1 MTLKRL
7 GIMLDMSRNAVM
19 HVPALKNMICLLSD
33 MGYNTLLLYTEDT
46 YEIPDEP
53 YFGHFRGR
61 YSQEEL
67 RQIVAFAD
75 EKGMEV
81 IPCIQTLAH
90 LNAIFH
96 WPVYNSVHD
105 CNDILLAG
113 EDQTYQLVGKML
125 DAVKACYRSEYV
137 HIGMDEAHMVGLGK
151 YLDRNG
157 FEDRFQILSRHLKR
171 VCAMATERGLKPI
184 MWGDMFFRLKN
195 HGLYNVY
202 EPVIPTPEEADLP
215 PEITLTHW
223 DYYSTDQTR
232 YEIMLRAHKQLGN
245 PVWYAGGIWTWT
257 GFAPDNA
264 FSLRSTL
271 AAIRACRAEQVENI
285 FMTIWGDD
293 GNECSRYSALSAL
306 YAAACFA
313 RGEEDMDR
321 IKAAFEEKYSIPFDA
336 FQLLDLH
343 EPSDATEAKNAVSC
357 QEKYLLFNDPFLGVC
372 DSTLS
377 GNENA
382 YYSQTADAL
391 IKYADHPQYGQC
403 FRTLSQLA
411 RVLSR
416 KAELG
421 ARTRALYQARNRQ
434 GMQQLIADYDECILD
449 TEEFLRIFRDAWMAE
464 NKPHGFEIQEIRIGG
479 LLQRL
484 RSCRDRLIA
493 WCEQDTPI
501 PELAEQA
508 LDLQGGG
515 TEFSGRHFRYP
526 RWELMVSPNVVR
538 MP

>member
-19 HVPALKNMICLLSD
+19 HVPALKNMICILSD

-61 YSQEEL
+61 YSQQEL
-67 RQIVAFAD
+67 RQIVDYAD

-90 LNAIFH
+90 LNAIFR

-113 EDQTYQLVGKML
+113 EEQTYQLVGKML

-321 IKAAFEEKYSIPFDA
+321 IKAAFEGKYSIPFDT

-391 IKYADHPQYGQC
+391 GQYADHPQYGRC
-403 FRTLSQLA
+403 FRTLGQLA

-421 ARTRALYQARNRQ
+421 IRTRALYQAGDKQ
-434 GMQQLIADYDECILD
+434 GMQQLLADYEQCISDTGVFLD
-449 TEEFLRIFRDAWMAE
+449 IFRDAWMAE

-493 WCEQDTPI
+493 WCEQDIPI

-515 TEFSGRHFRYP
+515 AEFSARHFRYP
-526 RWELMVSPNVVR
+526 RWELAVSPNVVR

>member
-1 MTLKRL
+1 
-7 GIMLDMSRNAVM
+7 MLDMSRNAVM
-19 HVPALKNMICLLSD
+19 HVPALKEFIASLSD

-46 YEIPDEP
+46 YEIPGEP

-61 YSQEEL
+61 YSQQEL
-67 RQIVAFAD
+67 RGIVAFAG
-75 EKGMEV
+75 EYGMEV

-90 LNAIFH
+90 LNAIFK
-96 WPVYNSVHD
+96 WPVYKQIRD

-113 EDQTYQLVGKML
+113 EEKTYQLIGKML
-125 DAVKACYRSEYV
+125 DSVKACYRSEYV

-151 YLDRNG
+151 YLDRFG
-157 FEDRFQILSRHLKR
+157 YEDRFALLSRHLKR
-171 VCAMATERGLKPI
+171 VCQMAAERGLKPI

-195 HGLYNVY
+195 NGVYNCYDPIV
-202 EPVIPTPEEADLP
+202 PTPEEVDIPQEVA
-215 PEITLTHW
+215 ITNW
-223 DYYSTDQTR
+223 DYYSADQAR

-271 AAIRACRAEQVENI
+271 AAIRACRVENIENI

-293 GNECSRYSALSAL
+293 GNECPRYAALSAL
-306 YAAACFA
+306 FAAACFA
-313 RGEEDMDR
+313 RGEEDMAA
-321 IKAAFEEKYSIPFDA
+321 IKAEFETKYRIPFDA

-343 EPSDATEAKNAVSC
+343 EPSTAIEAKNAVSC

-377 GNENA
+377 GKENA
-382 YYSQTADAL
+382 YYAHTADAL
-391 IKYADHPQYGQC
+391 AAYADHPEYGKC
-403 FRTLSQLA
+403 FRMLGQLA

-421 ARTRALYQARNRQ
+421 ARTRALYQAGDKQ
-434 GMQQLIADYDECILD
+434 GMQLLIADYEQCILD
-449 TEEFLRIFRDAWMAE
+449 TEAFLRVFREVWMAE

-479 LLQRL
+479 TIQRL
-484 RSCRDRLIA
+484 RSCRERLEQ
-493 WCEQDTPI
+493 WCSQDIPI
-501 PELAEQA
+501 PELDEQA
-508 LDLQGGG
+508 LDLEGGG
-515 TEFSGRHFRYP
+515 TEFTRRHFRYP
-526 RWELMVSPNVVR
+526 NWIEMFSPNVAS
-538 MP
+538 MI

>member
-1 MTLKRL
+1 MSLKRL

-19 HVPALKNMICLLSD
+19 HVPALKDMICLLSD

-61 YSQEEL
+61 YSQQEL
-67 RQIVAFAD
+67 RQIVDFAD
-75 EKGMEV
+75 EKGIEV

-96 WPVYNSVHD
+96 WPVYNSVRD

-113 EDQTYQLVGKML
+113 EEQTYQLVGKML
-125 DAVKACYRSEYV
+125 DTVKACYRSEYV

-202 EPVIPTPEEADLP
+202 EPVIPTPEEVDLP

-223 DYYSTDQTR
+223 DYYSADQTR

-271 AAIRACRAEQVENI
+271 AAIRACRTEQVENI

-306 YAAACFA
+306 YAAACYA

-321 IKAAFEEKYSIPFDA
+321 IKAAFEEKYGIPFDA

-343 EPSDATEAKNAVSC
+343 EPSGATESKNAVSC

-391 IKYADHPQYGQC
+391 AQYADHPQYGRC
-403 FRTLSQLA
+403 FRTLGQLA

-421 ARTRALYQARNRQ
+421 VRTRALYQAGNKQR
-434 GMQQLIADYDECILD
+434 MQQLLADYEQCISD
-449 TEEFLRIFRDAWMAE
+449 TEVFLDVFRDAWMAE

-484 RSCRDRLIA
+484 RSCRDRLTA
-493 WCEQDTPI
+493 WCEQDIPI